1 MANDELLDD
10 HPTENVEEDTRSPD
24 EALDEI
30 DSDKDGKIEAGEA
43 AKYFLHSRT
52 FQVNAVAM
60 IALLLQNKFGFVIGA
75 DIQSEILIFIN
86 MWLRT
91 KTTKSIKW
99 SK

>member
-1 MANDELLDD
+1 MANDELLDE
-10 HPTENVEEDTRSPD
+10 PTAATEDTQSPD
-24 EALDEI
+24 QALDEI
-30 DSDKDGKIEAGEA
+30 DVDKDGTIEAGEA

-52 FQVNAVAM
+52 FQVNAIAM
-60 IALLLQNKFGFVIGA
+60 IALLVQNKYGFVIGA

-91 KTTKSIKW
+91 KTTKPIKW

>member
-1 MANDELLDD
+1 MANDELLDEKAVD
-10 HPTENVEEDTRSPD
+10 EVEETQTPD
-24 EALDEI
+24 QALDDI
-30 DSDKDGKIEAGEA
+30 DTDKDGKIEAGEA

-60 IALLLQNKFGFVIGA
+60 IALLVQNKFGFVIGA

-91 KTTKSIKW
+91 KTTAQIKW
-99 SK
+99 RK